1 MDATILDKRV
11 MEFNK
16 LVIDRF
22 NLIFQ
27 KNIHV
32 IEQFRN
38 YVKIKLDDVVI
49 TVSRDERE
57 GSNSIYIGRKESS
70 LYPLNENVL
79 KDVFN
84 SALKIDYVTPEV
96 FVNNLVTFFAA
107 EGNAL
112 IAGNPDALK
121 KVEKYVDK
129 VSNEYTKELID
140 NQNLAAANKAWEE
153 GNYKDF
159 IKYLDRTDRQKLPSS
174 YELKYKIAHQKLK

>member
-1 MDATILDKRV
+1 VDATILDKRV

-16 LVIDRF
+16 LVIERF
-22 NLIFQ
+22 DLIFQ
-27 KNIHV
+27 KNVHV
-32 IEQFRN
+32 VEQFRN
-38 YVKIKLDDVVI
+38 YVKIKMGNLVI

-57 GSNSIYIGRKESS
+57 ASNSIYIGSKESS

-79 KDVFN
+79 RGVFN
-84 SALKIDYVTPEV
+84 SALKIDYVTPEA
-96 FVNNLVTFFAA
+96 FVNNLVAFFAA

-112 IAGNPDALK
+112 IAGNTDALK

-129 VSNEYTKELID
+129 VSNEYTTELID
-140 NQNLAAANKAWEE
+140 KQNLDAANKAWEE

-159 IKYLDRTDRQKLPSS
+159 INYLDKTDRQRLPSS